1 MKNRNTKKYQ
11 SRKLKTTYK
20 RNFRGSKKRVTSKK
34 MRMTNKKRY
43 GGLANPFVSQSPYA
57 FANKVD
63 CSNMNVDAI
72 QNMEELHS
80 RYQKCC
86 PKTMLGYKNSS
97 PICKKMEQ
105 NFNKLW
111 TTENNS
117 RGHYGYDHT
126 PTSTL

>member
-1 MKNRNTKKYQ
+1 MKNRNSKKYQ
-11 SRKLKTTYK
+11 SKKVKTYNKRK
-20 RNFRGSKKRVTSKK
+20 FRGSKKRVSSKR
-34 MRMTNKKRY
+34 MRITNKKRY
-43 GGLANPFVSQSPYA
+43 GGVSNPFISQSPYA
-57 FANKVD
+57 FASKVD

-72 QNMEELHS
+72 KNMEELHS

-86 PKTMLGYKNSS
+86 PKTILGYKNSS

-105 NFNKLW
+105 NFNNLW